1 MMYNFYCI
9 DKISNTWI
17 QYSII
22 EKNQCIIQQQTFLC
36 SFAAKVYIKDEL
48 LLLWRKRN
56 KLNLAATQDNTFV
69 TKGCSYREVIK
80 KLNDDKIT
88 DKNTSYKSLNILTF
102 VKKILKM

>member
-1 MMYNFYCI
+1 M
-9 DKISNTWI
+9 
-17 QYSII
+17 
-22 EKNQCIIQQQTFLC
+22 
-36 SFAAKVYIKDEL
+36 
-48 LLLWRKRN
+48 
-56 KLNLAATQDNTFV
+56 NLAATQDNTFV